1 MLEIREATL
10 DDKEQVMDL
19 CRQLMAEAA
28 AESPVNQPSGE
39 AIFRELVETDKG
51 DIFVAVEDG
60 TMLGLVTLA
69 YPTTIRC
76 GGIYGSIE
84 EFIVTEKARGKGAG
98 GRLLEAA
105 IARATEVGCPEVVV
119 QRPSEIG
126 TPVYLR
132 HGWEDVGKLLYMTL
146 PRKSAQ
152 GRS

>member
-1 MLEIREATL
+1 MVEIREATL

-19 CRQLMAEAA
+19 FRQLMDEAT
-28 AESPVNQPSGE
+28 AESPINQPSSE
-39 AIFRELVETDKG
+39 TTFREVIETDKG

-76 GGIYGSIE
+76 GGVYASIE
-84 EFIVTEKARGKGAG
+84 EFIVTEQARGKGVG

-105 IARATEVGCPEVVV
+105 ITRATEVGCPELVV
-119 QRPSEIG
+119 QRPSDLG

-132 HGWEDVGKLLYMTL
+132 HGWEDVGKLLFMTL

-152 GRS
+152 G